1 MGCAVLV
8 AKVDARLRST
18 GVGVA
23 AAHPAVATL
32 GAMFGSIN
40 VEKAGEGK

>member
-1 MGCAVLV
+1 V
-8 AKVDARLRST
+8 R
-18 GVGVA
+18 VA
-23 AAHPAVATL
+23 AAHPATATL